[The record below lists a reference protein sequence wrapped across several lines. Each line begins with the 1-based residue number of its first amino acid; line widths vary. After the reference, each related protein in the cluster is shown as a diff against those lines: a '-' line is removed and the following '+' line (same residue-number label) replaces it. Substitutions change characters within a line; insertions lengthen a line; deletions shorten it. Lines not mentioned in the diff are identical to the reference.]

1 VFDKKRAYLSL
12 AGHPMLERDYMTQI
26 ATEPYTT
33 IDLRWNSRAADVV
46 LHGPT
51 RTDFAKSHPIP
62 PGTVFRAVPLPTKPA
77 RKQMPPTA
85 FPKR

>member
-1 VFDKKRAYLSL
+1 
-12 AGHPMLERDYMTQI
+12 MLERDFMTQI

-33 IDLRWNSRAADVV
+33 IELRWDARTPEVI

-62 PGTVFRAVPLPTKPA
+62 PGTVFPAVPVPPEPA
-77 RKQMPPTA
+77 RKTLPQRG
-85 FPKR
+85 FSKR